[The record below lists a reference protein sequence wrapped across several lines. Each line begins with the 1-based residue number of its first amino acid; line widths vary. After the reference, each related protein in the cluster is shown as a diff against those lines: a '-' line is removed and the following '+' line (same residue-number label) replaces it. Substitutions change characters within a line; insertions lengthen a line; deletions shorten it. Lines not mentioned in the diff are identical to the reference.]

1 MYSQTNKTNNNMEM
15 KVCASLVIGNNIK
28 SVNLAYV
35 PKVNEILTFE
45 NKDYIVKDV
54 KENWVWEHG
63 QTTTKYCTCVAE
75 EFVHNMVGIV
85 QVKFIRDCCSYA
97 EVEEKLNQFLY
108 ENRHKY
114 AILDITHAHAYVA
127 IKYRL
132 RSEKEQ
138 YASMATE
145 RSLRENEIVTAIKR
159 KMEM

>member
-1 MYSQTNKTNNNMEM
+1 MEM
-15 KVCASLVIGNNIK
+15 KVCASLVIGGKIK
-28 SVNLAYV
+28 SVNLLYT

-63 QTTTKYCTCVAE
+63 QTTTKCCTCVVE
-75 EFVHNMVGIV
+75 EFVHNMVGVV
-85 QVKFIRDCCSYA
+85 QVKFIRDCSSYA
-97 EVEEKLNQFLY
+97 EVEDKLNEFLY

-138 YASMATE
+138 YASMACE
-145 RSLRENEIVTAIKR
+145 KSLQE
-159 KMEM
+159 

>member
-1 MYSQTNKTNNNMEM
+1 MEM
-15 KVCASLVIGNNIK
+15 KVCASLVINGTIQ

-35 PKVNEILTFE
+35 PKVDEILTFE
-45 NKDYIVKDV
+45 GKDYLVKDV

-63 QTTTKYCTCVAE
+63 QTITKYCTCVAE

-132 RSEKEQ
+132 RSEKER
-138 YASMATE
+138 YASMMTEKSLQDRDIIATM
-145 RSLRENEIVTAIKR
+145 KK

>member
-1 MYSQTNKTNNNMEM
+1 MEI
-15 KVCASLVIGNNIK
+15 KVCASLIINGKIQ

-35 PKVNEILTFE
+35 PKVDEILTFN
-45 NKDYIVKDV
+45 NKDYIIKDV

-75 EFVHNMVGIV
+75 EFVHNMVGVV
-85 QVKFIRDCCSYA
+85 QVKFIRDCSSYA

-138 YASMATE
+138 YASMASE
-145 RSLRENEIVTAIKR
+145 RSLQV
-159 KMEM
+159 

>member
-1 MYSQTNKTNNNMEM
+1 MET
-15 KVCASLVIGNNIK
+15 KVCASLIINGKIQ

-35 PKVNEILTFE
+35 PKVDEILTFN
-45 NKDYIVKDV
+45 NKDYIIKDV

-75 EFVHNMVGIV
+75 EFVQNMVGVV
-85 QVKFIRDCCSYA
+85 QVKFIRDCSSYA

-108 ENRHKY
+108 DNRHKY

-132 RSEKEQ
+132 RSEKEK
-138 YASMATE
+138 YASMASE
-145 RSLRENEIVTAIKR
+145 RSLRNDEIVNAIKK

>member
-1 MYSQTNKTNNNMEM
+1 MET
-15 KVCASLVIGNNIK
+15 KVCASLIINGKIQ
-28 SVNLAYV
+28 SVNLVYV
-35 PKVNEILTFE
+35 PKVDEILTFN

-75 EFVHNMVGIV
+75 EFVQNMVGVV
-85 QVKFIRDCCSYA
+85 QVKFIRGCSSYA

-108 ENRHKY
+108 DNRHKY

-132 RSEKEQ
+132 RSEKEK
-138 YASMATE
+138 YASMASE
-145 RSLRENEIVTAIKR
+145 RSLRENEIKK

>member
-1 MYSQTNKTNNNMEM
+1 MEM

-28 SVNLAYV
+28 SVNLVYL
-35 PKVNEILTFE
+35 PKVDEILTFE
-45 NKDYIVKDV
+45 GKDYIVKDV

-63 QTTTKYCTCVAE
+63 QTTTKHCTCVAE
-75 EFVHNMVGIV
+75 EFVRNMVGVV
-85 QVKFIRDCCSYA
+85 QVKFIRDCSSYA
-97 EVEEKLNQFLY
+97 EVEEKLNEFLY
-108 ENRHKY
+108 VNRHKC

-145 RSLRENEIVTAIKR
+145 KSLIDSDVIATIKR
-159 KMEM
+159 KIEI

>member
-1 MYSQTNKTNNNMEM
+1 MET
-15 KVCASLVIGNNIK
+15 KVCASLIINGKIQ
-28 SVNLAYV
+28 SVNLVYV
-35 PKVNEILTFE
+35 PKVDEILTFN
-45 NKDYIVKDV
+45 NKDYIIKDV

-75 EFVHNMVGIV
+75 EFVQNMVGVV
-85 QVKFIRDCCSYA
+85 QVKFIRDCCTYA

-138 YASMATE
+138 YASMASE
-145 RSLRENEIVTAIKR
+145 KSLRENEIVTAIKR

>member
-1 MYSQTNKTNNNMEM
+1 MET
-15 KVCASLVIGNNIK
+15 KVCASLIINGKIQ
-28 SVNLAYV
+28 SVNLVYV
-35 PKVNEILTFE
+35 PKVDEILTFN
-45 NKDYIVKDV
+45 NKDYIIKDV

-75 EFVHNMVGIV
+75 EFVQNMVGVV
-85 QVKFIRDCCSYA
+85 QVKFIRDCCTYA

-138 YASMATE
+138 YASMASE
-145 RSLRENEIVTAIKR
+145 KSLREKEIVTAIKR